1 MSAEDIEASKAPLMD
16 HLIELRSRLIKA
28 LLGFGVAFIFC
39 FFFAKQI
46 YNVLVW
52 PFVWIAGPENSKFIY
67 TALLE
72 YFLTQ
77 LKLAL
82 FGAGFISF
90 PIVATQI
97 YKFVAPGLYKH
108 ERGAFLP
115 YLIATPFFF
124 VLGSMLV
131 YFVVLPMLVR
141 FSLGMQQ
148 MGGPETA
155 QIQLL
160 PKVGEYLSLMMS
172 LIFAFGIAFQLP
184 VILTL
189 LGRIGIITSKQLREK
204 RRYFIVVAFI
214 IAAVLTPP
222 DVLSQASLA
231 MPLLALYEGSI
242 IAVAM
247 VEKKA
252 ATAKAAAAG
261 PAGDPA
267 AAEAQS
273 GRVGPLRCSKSRPFG
288 LLDARLC
295 RHDSGMARHARH
307 QIDPRQPAAF
317 DAGLKR
323 RGLAPLSA
331 SLLAIDE
338 KRRAAILASEQ
349 AQARRN
355 AASKEIGDAKK
366 AKDEA
371 RASKLMA
378 EVAELKTTMPELE
391 AAAKAADEELA
402 KELAAIPNL
411 PLDEVPDGTD
421 EHGNVQR
428 AVFGKARNYGFAPKP
443 HDDLGGAL
451 GYMDFEAAAKLS
463 GARFVVLKKGLA
475 RLERAIGQFMLD
487 LHTNEHGYT
496 EINPPLLV
504 RNEVMFGT
512 GQLPKF
518 EDDQFWAIKGELLV
532 AAR

>member
-46 YNVLVW
+46 FNILVW
-52 PFVWIAGPENSKFIY
+52 PYVWVAGPESKLIY

-72 YFLTQ
+72 YFITQ

-124 VLGSMLV
+124 VLGAMLV
-131 YFVVLPMLVR
+131 YFVVFPMLAR

-148 MGGPETA
+148 AGGADTA
-155 QIQLL
+155 QIELL

-189 LGRIGIITSKQLREK
+189 LGRVGIITAKQLRDK

-222 DVLSQASLA
+222 DVLSQMSLA
-231 MPLLALYEGSI
+231 IPLLLLYEGAIWS
-242 IAVAM
+242 VRM

-252 ATAKAAAAG
+252 EQDAAATG
-261 PAGDPA
+261 GEVKPA
-267 AAEAQS
+267 E
-273 GRVGPLRCSKSRPFG
+273 
-288 LLDARLC
+288 
-295 RHDSGMARHARH
+295 
-307 QIDPRQPAAF
+307 
-317 DAGLKR
+317 
-323 RGLAPLSA
+323 
-331 SLLAIDE
+331 
-338 KRRAAILASEQ
+338 
-349 AQARRN
+349 
-355 AASKEIGDAKK
+355 
-366 AKDEA
+366 
-371 RASKLMA
+371 
-378 EVAELKTTMPELE
+378 
-391 AAAKAADEELA
+391 
-402 KELAAIPNL
+402 
-411 PLDEVPDGTD
+411 
-421 EHGNVQR
+421 
-428 AVFGKARNYGFAPKP
+428 
-443 HDDLGGAL
+443 
-451 GYMDFEAAAKLS
+451 
-463 GARFVVLKKGLA
+463 
-475 RLERAIGQFMLD
+475 
-487 LHTNEHGYT
+487 
-496 EINPPLLV
+496 
-504 RNEVMFGT
+504 
-512 GQLPKF
+512 
-518 EDDQFWAIKGELLV
+518 
-532 AAR
+532 